1 MSSNAKFHRSSLLA
15 LLGAL
20 ISAISLVLPWA
31 TVQFNPISVP
41 GTYPSYTP
49 QNLILPTLNIPA
61 SGFETIIYPTFASFF
76 VVVLSIALFTYD
88 ERRRIARGLLFIT
101 GGFVMLMTYVYAI
114 SAAIMAAN
122 TVHDYY
128 NVFASL
134 MNIPLPQNYWP
145 NFSIS
150 FGGYVAILGAA
161 ITIVAGFMAI
171 NEKHLSSQRIETPV
185 PIPAP

>member
-20 ISAISLVLPWA
+20 IAAISLVLPWA
-31 TVQFNPISVP
+31 TIQFNPISIQ
-41 GTYPSYTP
+41 P

-88 ERRRIARGLLFIT
+88 ERRRMARGLLFIA
-101 GGFVMLMTYVYAI
+101 GGFIMLMTYVYAI
-114 SAAIMAAN
+114 SAAMMAAT

-134 MNIPLPQNYWP
+134 LNIQLSQNYWP

-150 FGGYVAILGAA
+150 LGGYVAILGSV
-161 ITIVAGFMAI
+161 ITIVAGLLAI
-171 NEKHLSSQRIETPV
+171 NEKQLNTQRIETPV
-185 PIPAP
+185 PPPQLPIP

>member
-1 MSSNAKFHRSSLLA
+1 MSSDAKFHRSSLLA

-20 ISAISLVLPWA
+20 IAAISLVLPWA
-31 TVQFNPISVP
+31 TIQFNPISIP
-41 GTYPSYTP
+41 GSYPSYTP
-49 QNLILPTLNIPA
+49 QNLILPTLNVPA

-88 ERRRIARGLLFIT
+88 ERRRIARGLLFIA
-101 GGFVMLMTYVYAI
+101 GGFVMLMTYLYAI
-114 SAAIMAAN
+114 SAAMMAAT

-134 MNIPLPQNYWP
+134 LNIQLSQNYWP

-150 FGGYVAILGAA
+150 FGGYVAILGAL
-161 ITIVAGFMAI
+161 ITIVAGLLAL
-171 NEKHLSSQRIETPV
+171 NEKNLSSQRIETPV